1 MRVVHT
7 YSSKEII
14 WKEQMY
20 VMFLSALYA
29 KKHYGNISLYCS
41 EIQEQQ
47 FNKLP
52 HLYTDIITDVAS
64 NDFNIYSHPKL
75 LTYLDQKEPFL
86 HIDHD
91 TVIYKKLKLGKV
103 PFKFSHPEIKQL
115 LKRPGNLGVHIPLL
129 FGGQDDDY
137 NYVNKSYIELYK
149 TLLNKIP
156 DDIKEDI
163 DFEHIPNMNVT
174 YVNDVETFN
183 LAVRNSLEYYNA
195 NKSTVDN
202 HEFGAHHI
210 EQFMIHQQLRTLS
223 KEYKKSIKKGKAFLQ
238 PKTPLAISMKSMQK
252 LAPSIK
258 DTQFPFKF
266 LVYTNCDCCKRVS
279 IIENK
284 LSSVESIKDY
294 FGYKFNGYTHFSFM
308 QWYQIWQVLII
319 NEIVKE
325 FGAEY
330 VKEIHNYYKNIYPSL
345 NLPLLSEGEEL
356 YQVLT
361 GNKLFS

>member
-1 MRVVHT
+1 MKVVHT
-7 YSSKEII
+7 YSSRELI

-29 KKHYGNISLYCS
+29 KRHYGNIDLYCS
-41 EIQEQQ
+41 DIQEQQ
-47 FNKLP
+47 FKELP
-52 HLYTDIITDVAS
+52 SLYSNIITNVAS
-64 NDFNIYSHPKL
+64 NEFKIYSHPKL

-91 TVIYKKLKLGKV
+91 TVIYRKLKLGKV

-149 TLLNKIP
+149 TLLDKIP
-156 DDIKEDI
+156 EGIRENV

-183 LAVRNSLEYYNA
+183 LAVRNSLDYYNA
-195 NKSTVDN
+195 NKTIVDN

-258 DTQFPFKF
+258 DTKFPFKF
-266 LVYTNCDCCKRVS
+266 LVYRSCECCKRVS
-279 IIENK
+279 ILENK
-284 LSSVESIKDY
+284 ISSIEDIKEY

-308 QWYQIWQVLII
+308 QWYQLWQVIII
-319 NEIVKE
+319 NEIVEE
-325 FGAEY
+325 FGVEY
-330 VKEIHNYYKNIYPSL
+330 VQEIHKYFKKVYPEHD
-345 NLPLLSEGEEL
+345 LPPLSEAEITYE
-356 YQVLT
+356 
-361 GNKLFS
+361 KLSGKKIF